1 MHNLSILYYYP
12 NVSWQSAH
20 THFFL
25 SVDVLCS
32 KISARIWVQVHDL
45 PWSCLNSAWTNRLLS
60 HVGYVDTID
69 NYGQG
74 LPLQPFLRARV
85 IIDLS
90 QPLVPGCF
98 VPLVGNR
105 VSWVY
110 VRYEGF
116 YKSVRN
122 AAVSDTT

>member
-1 MHNLSILYYYP
+1 MELPELRLDEPPSKP
-12 NVSWQSAH
+12 RR
-20 THFFL
+20 
-25 SVDVLCS
+25 LC
-32 KISARIWVQVHDL
+32 RHL
-45 PWSCLNSAWTNRLLS
+45 
-60 HVGYVDTID
+60 D

-74 LPLQPFLRARV
+74 LPLQPFLCARV

-90 QPLVPGCF
+90 QPFVSGCF